1 MKKLSKN
8 EAKKIIGGAVSG
20 GWIAAGIIAGITF
33 LVGVFDG
40 ITRPFKC
47 R

>member
-1 MKKLSKN
+1 MNKLKKEELKSIK
-8 EAKKIIGGAVSG
+8 AGGLTGWAV
-20 GWIAAGIIAGITF
+20 AGIIAGITF

-40 ITRPFKC
+40 LARPFNC

>member
-1 MKKLSKN
+1 MQELRN
-8 EAKKIIGGAVSG
+8 NDLKKIKAGGVSG
-20 GWIAAGIIAGITF
+20 WVVAGIIAGITF

-40 ITRPFKC
+40 FTRPFKC